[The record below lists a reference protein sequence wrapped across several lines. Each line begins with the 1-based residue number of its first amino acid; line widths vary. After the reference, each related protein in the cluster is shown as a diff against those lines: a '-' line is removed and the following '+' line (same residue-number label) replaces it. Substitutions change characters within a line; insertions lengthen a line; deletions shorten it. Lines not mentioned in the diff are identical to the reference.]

1 MRKMILLCFILT
13 LSASLFA
20 NDFVTQFME
29 RYAEENRPLNNVN
42 IGKTMLEKM
51 AENTGDKELGK
62 TFREL
67 NSISIVSS
75 ENKRD
80 SRFYF
85 KKANEMIKELYGD
98 YEEVVSV
105 NEKESKISVWMKQG
119 DEETSDLILLSL
131 EENSKFTLI
140 TVSGIIDFQNMAKLS
155 GALKEEP
162 TPLEEIEEE

>member
-1 MRKMILLCFILT
+1 MLLLSFVLI

-20 NDFVTQFME
+20 NDFVTQFLE
-29 RYAEENRPLNNVN
+29 RYADEDRPLNNVN

-51 AENTGDKELGK
+51 AVNTDDKELGQ
-62 TFREL
+62 TFRDL
-67 NSISIVSS
+67 SSINIVSS

-85 KKANEMIKELYGD
+85 NKANEMVKELFSD

-105 NEKESKISVWMKQG
+105 NEKESKISVWMKQE
-119 DEETSDLILLSL
+119 DKEISNLILLSL

-140 TVSGIIDFQNMAKLS
+140 TVSGKIDFQSMAKLS

-162 TPLEEIEEE
+162 VKTEESDKE

>member
-1 MRKMILLCFILT
+1 MLLLSFVLI

-20 NDFVTQFME
+20 NDFVTQFLE
-29 RYAEENRPLNNVN
+29 RYADEDRPLNNVN

-51 AENTGDKELGK
+51 AVNTDDKELGQ
-62 TFREL
+62 TFRDL
-67 NSISIVSS
+67 SSINIVSS

-85 KKANEMIKELYGD
+85 NKANEMVKELFSD

-105 NEKESKISVWMKQG
+105 NEKESKISVWMKQE
-119 DEETSDLILLSL
+119 DKEISNLILLSL

-140 TVSGIIDFQNMAKLS
+140 TVSGKIDFQSMAKLS

-162 TPLEEIEEE
+162 VTTEENDKE

>member
-1 MRKMILLCFILT
+1 MKKMLLLSFVLI

-20 NDFVTQFME
+20 NDFVTQFLE
-29 RYAEENRPLNNVN
+29 RYADEDRPLNNVN

-51 AENTGDKELGK
+51 AVNTDDKELGQ
-62 TFREL
+62 TFRDL
-67 NSISIVSS
+67 SSINIVSS

-85 KKANEMIKELYGD
+85 NKANEMVKELFSD

-105 NEKESKISVWMKQG
+105 NEKESKISVWMKQE
-119 DEETSDLILLSL
+119 DKEISNLILLSL

-140 TVSGIIDFQNMAKLS
+140 TVSGKIDFQSMAKLS

-162 TPLEEIEEE
+162 VKTEESDKE